1 MPLAFAGALS
11 AASSG
16 LAAPCSDPA
25 PALSRFDYLVLA
37 SMADSKRPLSLA
49 TYRPQQQRASR
60 AASRIEPMDA
70 LPKSATSAAPLSH

>member
-16 LAAPCSDPA
+16 LATPCADPA

-37 SMADSKRPLSLA
+37 SVADSQRPLSLA
-49 TYRPQQQRASR
+49 TYRPQQRTSPEAT
-60 AASRIEPMDA
+60 RIEPDA
-70 LPKSATSAAPLSH
+70 ELSR

>member
-16 LAAPCSDPA
+16 LAAPCSDIA

-37 SMADSKRPLSLA
+37 SMADSARPISLA
-49 TYRPQQQRASR
+49 VYRPQHQAMQGIM
-60 AASRIEPMDA
+60 RIDA
-70 LPKSATSAAPLSH
+70 PDAPPKSAIQPTSR